1 MNVNNPQENAT
12 DRNTSNLDYQQIN
25 TNNPQNTRIKVNQSQ
40 DYHHC
45 IQVNTRYRGNSTKVS
60 HRINSSL
67 NPSPTS
73 SPSPSSFQS
82 KLPPPALSN
91 ILTQVPKDSNAS
103 SPSNKP
109 QSFKNNSTKHKSHSL
124 SPTKMLNTMHL
135 SLLPPRSSSL
145 KTLVLDLDET
155 LVHSGFIP
163 FDSPSDVVIKIEMEN
178 NLFDIHVLVRP
189 GVKEFLEKMSA
200 KYEIVI
206 FTASLS
212 KYADPL
218 LDIIDKSGFCQYRLF
233 REHCTLINTSFVKDL
248 KRLGRDLK
256 DVIIVD
262 NSPISYALHPENGLP
277 IQSWYDDKS
286 DRVLYTITPIL
297 EFLADVGDVREH
309 IKKIVFDNKINYI
322 RAMNHIKLYVNEQS
336 KKNNIKGNMIHKA
349 KGDDNNNNNNNKD
362 NKDVDNNKKPQQINI
377 KIINNNI
384 TNYFCN
390 NNNNN
395 GNDNDQQDN
404 NNNNNDD
411 ANTNINSNLNNTN
424 SFKEDPLSNTASSK
438 YGHKHLINT
447 NSNPSTSKKDINSFR
462 TTMSFHNNDILNH
475 RNNNNLPT
483 RAAHHK
489 KVESFQGT
497 TSFNHRK
504 NNFLKSS
511 YISTTKTN
519 NPSKIN
525 ITNID
530 ILKSNRTKKNNPIK
544 YTTSS
549 TNKYN
554 TSNSRPGTSSSV
566 NNKLHKSSGN
576 DIINDFKGKSS
587 SSRSKI
593 SSFTNNGSQT
603 TTNSGHTKSLSFNF
617 DINGLNTVRPKSSKK
632 VVYRPGG
639 LSSVDN
645 FNKGKQSKEFKIE
658 FNDLLQKKTMSKSS
672 RANDLKN
679 GYKFQS
685 VSPQNATNNVKY
697 SNKIL
702 K

>member
-1 MNVNNPQENAT
+1 
-12 DRNTSNLDYQQIN
+12 
-25 TNNPQNTRIKVNQSQ
+25 
-40 DYHHC
+40 
-45 IQVNTRYRGNSTKVS
+45 
-60 HRINSSL
+60 
-67 NPSPTS
+67 
-73 SPSPSSFQS
+73 
-82 KLPPPALSN
+82 
-91 ILTQVPKDSNAS
+91 
-103 SPSNKP
+103 
-109 QSFKNNSTKHKSHSL
+109 
-124 SPTKMLNTMHL
+124 
-135 SLLPPRSSSL
+135 
-145 KTLVLDLDET
+145 
-155 LVHSGFIP
+155 
-163 FDSPSDVVIKIEMEN
+163 
-178 NLFDIHVLVRP
+178 
-189 GVKEFLEKMSA
+189 
-200 KYEIVI
+200 
-206 FTASLS
+206 
-212 KYADPL
+212 
-218 LDIIDKSGFCQYRLF
+218 
-233 REHCTLINTSFVKDL
+233 
-248 KRLGRDLK
+248 
-256 DVIIVD
+256 
-262 NSPISYALHPENGLP
+262 
-277 IQSWYDDKS
+277 
-286 DRVLYTITPIL
+286 
-297 EFLADVGDVREH
+297 
-309 IKKIVFDNKINYI
+309 
-322 RAMNHIKLYVNEQS
+322 
-336 KKNNIKGNMIHKA
+336 
-349 KGDDNNNNNNNKD
+349 
-362 NKDVDNNKKPQQINI
+362 
-377 KIINNNI
+377 
-384 TNYFCN
+384 
-390 NNNNN
+390 
-395 GNDNDQQDN
+395 
-404 NNNNNDD
+404 
-411 ANTNINSNLNNTN
+411 
-424 SFKEDPLSNTASSK
+424 
-438 YGHKHLINT
+438 
-447 NSNPSTSKKDINSFR
+447 
-462 TTMSFHNNDILNH
+462 MSFHNNDILNH

-593 SSFTNNGSQT
+593 SSLTNNGSQT

-639 LSSVDN
+639 LSAVDN